1 MAVKKG
7 TLKRE
12 NEAGTYDEIN
22 LKTSANQVKMTDGT
36 TVQDFLDS
44 LSSAGGSN
52 VKIVSDIQ
60 ARDALISEKGQI
72 VYVED
77 ATGDSTVTKGSLAYI
92 YDGINWRKVAEV
104 ETQGDVFEWA
114 NILNKP
120 DIVDIKVSTIEP
132 VGQIDGDIWIEA
144 IV

>member
-1 MAVKKG
+1 
-7 TLKRE
+7 
-12 NEAGTYDEIN
+12 
-22 LKTSANQVKMTDGT
+22 MTDGT

-132 VGQIDGDIWIEA
+132 VGQIDGDIWIEE

>member
-1 MAVKKG
+1 MGIKNG

-22 LKTSANQVKMTDGT
+22 LKTSASQVKMTDGT
-36 TVQDFLDS
+36 TVQDYLDN
-44 LSSAGGSN
+44 LSSAGGTN

-60 ARDALISEKGQI
+60 TRDALIPEVGQI

-77 ATGDSTVTKGSLAYI
+77 ATDDSTVTAGSLAYI
-92 YDGINWRKVAEV
+92 YDGINWRKIAEI
-104 ETQGDVFEWA
+104 ETQSDVLEWA

-132 VGQIDGDIWIEA
+132 VGQIAGDIWIEE